1 MHRPSVSAGS
11 YGRLMRAVETFTRA
25 DGSVSHRVRFRL
37 GKRQTSET
45 FTKKSEAE
53 RFATL
58 LDLLGPQGALDQ
70 IYAEDQAAVMPLLDE
85 YAETHIASLTRITD
99 GTRTSYRRIYK
110 RTWAAQL
117 GQMPLNM
124 ITRHHIA
131 GVINDD
137 LVKRLSDKSI
147 ANAHGLLAAIMNGA
161 ILDHHIAVS
170 PCHGVKLP
178 RNTEHESVEMR
189 FLAIGEY
196 DAVWSKMDTH
206 FQPLLDMLAGTG
218 IRWGEAE
225 AVQAKAF
232 NLTAGTVTITRAA
245 KWDASTSIRT
255 FGPPKSK
262 AGRRTITLPPELVET
277 LRPILAAKSRD
288 DLVFTMPKGGQLRHA
303 TFHGRYWRK
312 AIEDSG
318 LELPWPRIH
327 DLRHSHAAWL
337 LSAGVP
343 IVVVQHRL
351 GHEKITTTVDTY
363 GHLLPETQAAAAS
376 AASLVF
382 AGRSTAAAISA

>member
-1 MHRPSVSAGS
+1 
-11 YGRLMRAVETFTRA
+11 MRAVETFTKA
-25 DGSVSHRVRFRL
+25 DQTVSYRVRFRL
-37 GKRQTSET
+37 GQRQTSET

-58 LDLLGPQGALDQ
+58 LDLVGAQGALDQ
-70 IYAEDQAAVMPLLDE
+70 IYAEDQAAVMPTLDE
-85 YAETHIASLTRITD
+85 YAERHIASLTRITD

-110 RTWAAQL
+110 RTWSKAL
-117 GQMPLNM
+117 GSRPINL
-124 ITRHHIA
+124 ITRHEIA
-131 GVINDD
+131 AVINTD
-137 LVKRLSDKSI
+137 LTKRLSDKSI

-161 ILDHHIAVS
+161 ILDHHITTS
-170 PCHGVKLP
+170 PCAGIKLP

-189 FLAIGEY
+189 FLTVAEY
-196 DAVWSKMDTH
+196 DAVWSSMDAH
-206 FQPLLDMLAGTG
+206 FQPLLDFLAGTG
-218 IRWGEAE
+218 CRWGEGE

-245 KWDASTSIRT
+245 KWDASTSVRT

-262 AGRRTITLPPELVET
+262 AGRRTITLPAELVET
-277 LRPILAAKSRD
+277 LMPLLATKARE

-312 AIEDSG
+312 AVEDSG
-318 LELPWPRIH
+318 IDLPWPRIH

-337 LSAGVP
+337 LSKNVP
-343 IVVVQHRL
+343 IVVVQRRL
-351 GHEKITTTVDTY
+351 GHEDIRTTVNTY
-363 GHLLPETQAAAAS
+363 GHLLPETQVAAAS

-382 AGRSTAAAISA
+382 AGRTKAIAS

>member
-1 MHRPSVSAGS
+1 
-11 YGRLMRAVETFTRA
+11 MRAVETFTRA
-25 DGSVSHRVRFRL
+25 DGTTSHRVRFRL

-45 FTKKSEAE
+45 FTKKAEAE
-53 RFATL
+53 RFAQL
-58 LDLLGPQGALDQ
+58 LDLVGPQAALDQ
-70 IYAEDQAAVMPLLDE
+70 IYAEDQAAVIPTLDE
-85 YAETHIASLTRITD
+85 SAARHIASLTRITD
-99 GTRTSYRRIYK
+99 GTRTSYTRIYK
-110 RTWAAQL
+110 RTWATAL
-117 GQMPLNM
+117 GHQPINL

-131 GVINDD
+131 AVINED

-170 PCHGVKLP
+170 PCSGIKLP
-178 RNTEHESVEMR
+178 RNTEHEATEMR
-189 FLAIGEY
+189 FLTVAEY
-196 DAVWSKMDTH
+196 DAVWASMDGH
-206 FQPLLDMLAGTG
+206 FQPLLDFLAGTG
-218 IRWGEAE
+218 CRWGEAE

-245 KWDASTSIRT
+245 KWDASTSVRT
-255 FGPPKSK
+255 FGPPKSR

-277 LRPILAAKSRD
+277 LRPILAKKSRE

-318 LELPWPRIH
+318 IDLPWPRIH

-337 LSAGVP
+337 LSANVP
-343 IVVVQHRL
+343 IVVVQKRL

-382 AGRSTAAAISA
+382 AGRPKTIAS